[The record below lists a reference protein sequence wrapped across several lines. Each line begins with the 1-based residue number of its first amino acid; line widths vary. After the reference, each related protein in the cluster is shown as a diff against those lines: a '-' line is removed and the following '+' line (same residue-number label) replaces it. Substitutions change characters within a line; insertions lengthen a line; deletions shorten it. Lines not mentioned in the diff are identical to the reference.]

1 MVACKHLPLSVKTQL
16 LTLLYQLRQAEQ
28 ELNAISTEWLSHYED
43 MPGSDNV
50 EIPLRHRFAGSN
62 EREVS
67 FVGGL
72 SDVSF
77 ASDAE

>member
-1 MVACKHLPLSVKTQL
+1 
-16 LTLLYQLRQAEQ
+16 
-28 ELNAISTEWLSHYED
+28 